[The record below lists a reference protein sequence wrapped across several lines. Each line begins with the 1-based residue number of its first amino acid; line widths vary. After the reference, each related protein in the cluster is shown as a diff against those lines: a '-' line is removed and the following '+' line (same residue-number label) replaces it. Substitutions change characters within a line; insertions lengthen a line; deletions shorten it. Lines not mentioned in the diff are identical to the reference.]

1 MSLATTFPISPLFW
15 PTVCSLACDSVCL
28 CVPLIVDLI
37 CFCCLWRRPT
47 CPAARK
53 THPPD
58 HCSPGP
64 WLPSTPLKTNC
75 RTGQEKQK
83 SSPCAPNESDSTKR
97 CHLASWNEHSPRIVV
112 VFHKKNMPKFWLLGS
127 TAIKGPIFNINIVY
141 TWPNIYEKYFKPA
154 SRCKNVWNLRT
165 KEMPGIFTLIH
176 LQC

>member
-1 MSLATTFPISPLFW
+1 MRRYINFYRVSAPMSLATTFPISPLFW

-112 VFHKKNMPKFWLLGS
+112 VFHKK
-127 TAIKGPIFNINIVY
+127 IFRNSG
-141 TWPNIYEKYFKPA
+141 FKDPEQ
-154 SRCKNVWNLRT
+154 SRGLFLT
-165 KEMPGIFTLIH
+165 
-176 LQC
+176 